1 MRTALFPGSFDP
13 FHNGHLEIVEAASK
27 LFEEVVVAPM
37 RNTQKG
43 DPLFT
48 LEERKEMIAESVAH
62 LTNVRLAPLSSLV
75 VDLAREL
82 GADVI
87 IKGLRV
93 ASDAESELQQAQM
106 NKKVAGIE
114 TLFIP
119 SSSEYSFIASK
130 YVRDFA
136 KFGGADRG
144 GFTVPGPVLRKLKE
158 KFSGDGRA
166 ALAQSGSALAQSGS
180 ASAQSGSAARVAP
193 EPESGARV

>member
-13 FHNGHLEIVEAASK
+13 FHNGHLEVVEAASK
-27 LFEEVVVAPM
+27 LFDHAIVAPM

-43 DPLFT
+43 VPLFT
-48 LEERKEMIAESVAH
+48 LDERVRMIADSVAH
-62 LTNVRLAPLSSLV
+62 LPNVTLASFQSLV

-87 IKGLRV
+87 VKGLRV

-119 SSSEYSFIASK
+119 CSSEYSFIASK

-136 KFGGADRG
+136 RFGGADRIG
-144 GFTVPGPVLRKLKE
+144 STVPGPVLVKLKE
-158 KFSGDGRA
+158 KFT
-166 ALAQSGSALAQSGS
+166 
-180 ASAQSGSAARVAP
+180 
-193 EPESGARV
+193 